1 MLMSQGKIFAALIAA
16 TLATAAA
23 PVMAQSLVVRASG
36 PSARTYPAGAKLAQT
51 ASLSLK
57 AGDVVTLLDGRGTRT
72 LRGPGNFAANGPVTA
87 GTDDRNTL
95 SSILETKRV
104 RRARTGAVRG
114 TGETGQPQR
123 SPSLWY
129 VDISQPSTMCVA
141 DPANM
146 RLWRPASVK
155 AASITATP
163 ATGGTGATIAFPG
176 GETTAAWPV
185 ELPVKDG
192 VSYRLNWTGLAQPV
206 VIRFTVMDATAE
218 GLEEMAS
225 TLIARKCQAQLDL
238 LVETVALPDAGPA
251 SPVG

>member
-1 MLMSQGKIFAALIAA
+1 MSQGKIFAALIAA
-16 TLATAAA
+16 TLATAAT
-23 PVMAQSLVVRASG
+23 PVLAQSLVVRASG

-72 LRGPGNFAANGPVTA
+72 LRGPGTFAANGPVTA

-114 TGETGQPQR
+114 VETVAQR

-129 VDISQPSTMCVA
+129 VDVSQPSTMCVA
-141 DPANM
+141 DPGNL

-163 ATGGTGATIAFPG
+163 ATGGTAASIAFPV
-176 GETTAAWPV
+176 GESTAAWPAD
-185 ELPVKDG
+185 LPVKDG
-192 VSYRLNWTGLAQPV
+192 TSYKLNWTGLAQPV
-206 VIRFTVMDATAE
+206 TIQFTVMDATAE
-218 GLEEMAS
+218 GLEDMAS

-238 LVETVALPDAGPA
+238 LVETVALPDAGPVA
-251 SPVG
+251 PAG

>member
-1 MLMSQGKIFAALIAA
+1 MFAALIAA
-16 TLATAAA
+16 TLATAAT
-23 PVMAQSLVVRASG
+23 PVLAQSLVVRASG

-72 LRGPGNFAANGPVTA
+72 LRGPGTFAANGPVAA

-114 TGETGQPQR
+114 PGETVPQR

-129 VDISQPSTMCVA
+129 VDVSQPSTMCVA
-141 DPANM
+141 DPANL

-163 ATGGTGATIAFPG
+163 ATGGTAANIAFPV
-176 GETTAAWPV
+176 GEATAAWPA

-192 VSYRLNWTGLAQPV
+192 TSYKLSWTGLAQPV
-206 VIRFTVMDATAE
+206 TIRFTVMDATAE
-218 GLEEMAS
+218 GLEEMAA

-251 SPVG
+251 TPVG